1 MHPGVEQV
9 NNGYVPLIL
18 HDDGSQESIRAV
30 ATHWDRLGFFSSRG
44 LRPPR
49 SDGSFDDLMDAFSF
63 AAVVTAVARRKLEE
77 NTAVAGTGSV
87 EIAWKE
93 GIWLCRLPKHPTAFR
108 ERTPVGHQPVS
119 GSRSRAD
126 VRQRPGGGR

>member
-77 NTAVAGTGSV
+77 NTAVAGAGSV

-93 GIWLCRLPKHPTAFR
+93 GIWLCRLPNGEVRASRKYPLK
-108 ERTPVGHQPVS
+108 ESMS
-119 GSRSRAD
+119 GM
-126 VRQRPGGGR
+126 